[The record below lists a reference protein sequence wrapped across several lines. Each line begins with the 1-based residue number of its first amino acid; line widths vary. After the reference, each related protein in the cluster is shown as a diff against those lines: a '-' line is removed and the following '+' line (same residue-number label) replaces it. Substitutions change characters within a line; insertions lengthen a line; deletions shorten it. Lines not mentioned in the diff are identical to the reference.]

1 MAELADALDLGSSG
15 ETLESSSLSSRTTG
29 SFLKGDDQSSMKRLS
44 LRLFLVCAFVLSLA
58 WASPLFSQ
66 QEDISKLRQENAALQ
81 TKVKEL
87 EALLKQCTEERNKQ
101 FSEDQGWQSKKN
113 WRGLEVGMKEA
124 QVTKVLGTPFK
135 VIKGVKT
142 FWYYPNLYGGYVS
155 FDEEGSVNA
164 WKEP

>member
-1 MAELADALDLGSSG
+1 VCGII
-15 ETLESSSLSSRTTG
+15 LS
-29 SFLKGDDQSSMKRLS
+29 F
-44 LRLFLVCAFVLSLA
+44 A
-58 WASPLFSQ
+58 WVSPLFSQ
-66 QEDISKLRQENAALQ
+66 QEDVAKLRQEKAALEA
-81 TKVKEL
+81 KVNEL

-113 WRGLEVGMKEA
+113 WRSLEVGMKES
-124 QVTKVLGTPFK
+124 QVTKMLGEPFK

-155 FDEEGSVNA
+155 FDEKGAVSA